1 MSYPEEQLWEKINDG
16 WTRMSFRQRR
26 FWDAIRR
33 PPEEWEL
40 RGYDRCW
47 VVALIGS
54 TAIYYNHLEHGFNR
68 SAWTEYGVIDHFQSL
83 QDGLDEAVQRQ
94 LDVLDTGNDVGPWA
108 SPPFPGEY
116 PKS

>member
-16 WTRMSFRQRR
+16 WARMSFRQRR

-40 RGYDRCW
+40 LGYDRCW

-54 TAIYYNHLEHGFNR
+54 TAIYYNHLEDGFNR
-68 SAWTEYGVIDHFQSL
+68 STWTQYGVIDHFQSL

-94 LDVLDTGNDVGPWA
+94 LDVLDAGYDIGPWA
-108 SPPFPGEY
+108 SPPNPGEY